1 MGPCGGWAGDYW
13 QRCLDPHPACR
24 AFRSAL
30 SPLPPAVVA
39 RLVALRPALPVAL
52 RPALPVALRPALP
65 CSPSTLAVTAVR
77 RRP

>member
-52 RPALPVALRPALP
+52 RPALP

-77 RRP
+77 RRT